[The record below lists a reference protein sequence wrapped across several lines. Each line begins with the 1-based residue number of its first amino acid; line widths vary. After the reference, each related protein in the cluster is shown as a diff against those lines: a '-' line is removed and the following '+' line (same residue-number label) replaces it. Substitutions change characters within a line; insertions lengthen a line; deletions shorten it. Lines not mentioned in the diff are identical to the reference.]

1 MYARILILW
10 KDVLDLLMSLWLKHM
25 VDITLL
31 TVLLVVLNTLMSLW
45 EVCYIIVWLVKTIFV
60 SISRVKPLYN
70 ELVGIIKIVHNIEVL
85 LQRLKSKHCIGTT
98 TVSLIQRFSLN
109 GRFHCIYP
117 SCMQRVAGFW
127 CIETNQH
134 LNFLQLY
141 GTILP
146 CMQQSC
152 RSGWLALYYYTPVTH
167 EPDLMCLLYTTLR

>member
-1 MYARILILW
+1 MVEAHGGYNTAHCITCGAEYSDEFVRG
-10 KDVLDLLMSLWLKHM
+10 LLY
-25 VDITLL
+25 
-31 TVLLVVLNTLMSLW
+31 N
-45 EVCYIIVWLVKTIFV
+45 IIVWLVKTIFV

-70 ELVGIIKIVHNIEVL
+70 ELVGIIKIVHNMEVFL
-85 LQRLKSKHCIGTT
+85 LQRLNSKHCIGTT
-98 TVSLIQRFSLN
+98 TVSEVFFI
-109 GRFHCIYP
+109 HCIYP

-152 RSGWLALYYYTPVTH
+152 WSGWPALYYYTPVTH